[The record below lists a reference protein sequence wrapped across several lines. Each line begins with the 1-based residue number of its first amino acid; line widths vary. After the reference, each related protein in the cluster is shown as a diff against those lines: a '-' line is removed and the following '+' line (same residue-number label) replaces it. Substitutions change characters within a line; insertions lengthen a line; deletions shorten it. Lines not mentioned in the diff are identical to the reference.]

1 MESPRTSRCLPEP
14 QCLRVNFD
22 EGGNIMKMK
31 FYVYRWYEYKTAPL
45 LFLTL
50 PDGELS
56 LEQKAMILKTLDVL
70 YGDTDQDTTE
80 WAMEY
85 ELWARMLLLNDALL
99 INPKYLYME
108 NGFIPPELHEILSE
122 SLSERVLSDYVRAVT
137 EGDALSKYD
146 DGNDSF
152 EIQIKD

>member
-1 MESPRTSRCLPEP
+1 MAITGSLMPQGMTSLDAINE
-14 QCLRVNFD
+14 
-22 EGGNIMKMK
+22 EGDIMRMK
-31 FYVYRWYEYKTAPL
+31 FYTYRWYEYETDPL
-45 LFLTL
+45 LFLAL
-50 PDGELS
+50 PDGELG

-99 INPKYLYME
+99 INPKHLYME
-108 NGFIPPELHEILSE
+108 NGFIPPELHEILSG